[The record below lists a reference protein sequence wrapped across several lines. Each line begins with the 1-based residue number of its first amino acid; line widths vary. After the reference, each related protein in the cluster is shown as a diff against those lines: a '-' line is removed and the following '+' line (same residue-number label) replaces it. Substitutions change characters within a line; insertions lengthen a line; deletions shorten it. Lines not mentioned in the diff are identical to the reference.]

1 MRVFSLILATA
12 LALGAAACDTAEQ
25 AAAPQPAS
33 LEDGDTCFARR
44 NWSCAASNYFGYLQN
59 YPNDPAVNAKLGIA
73 YTRSGHHR
81 EALPFYK
88 YAEGLG
94 MITYDMYAGYAI
106 SLDATGDLDGA
117 IRANRKSLE
126 LVPSLV
132 DVRGSLAAQLVRK
145 GQPRDAVRLLEE
157 FDAMLRREG
166 QPAYFTA
173 QIASIK
179 ETAGLN

>member
-1 MRVFSLILATA
+1 MRHIILAAA
-12 LALGAAACDTAEQ
+12 LTLGVAACESPK
-25 AAAPQPAS
+25 AAVPQPAS
-33 LEDGDTCFARR
+33 LEDGDACFARN
-44 NWSCAASNYFGYLQN
+44 NWNCAAANYFGYLQT

-73 YTRSGHHR
+73 YTRAGHHR
-81 EALPFYK
+81 EAVPFYK

-94 MITYDMYAGYAI
+94 VITYDMYANYAI
-106 SLDATGDLDGA
+106 SLEAAGDLDGA
-117 IRANRKSLE
+117 IRANEKALE

-145 GQPRDAVRLLEE
+145 GQPQKAVDLLQE
-157 FDAMLRREG
+157 FDAHLRRNG

-179 ETAGLN
+179 EKAGLD

>member
-1 MRVFSLILATA
+1 MRAFNLILAAA
-12 LALGAAACDTAEQ
+12 LAAGLAACESPR
-25 AAAPQPAS
+25 AAAPLPAS
-33 LEDGDTCFARR
+33 LEDGDTCFAQR
-44 NWSCAASNYFGYLQN
+44 NWNCAAANFHGYLKT
-59 YPNDPAVNAKLGIA
+59 YPNDPAVNAKAGIA
-73 YTRSGHHR
+73 YTRAGHHR
-81 EALPFYK
+81 EAVPFYK
-88 YAEGLG
+88 YAESLG
-94 MITYDMYAGYAI
+94 VITYDMYAGYAI

-145 GQPRDAVRLLEE
+145 GQAADAVRLLEE
-157 FDAMLRREG
+157 FDTMLRRDG
-166 QPAYFTA
+166 QPPYFTA

>member
-1 MRVFSLILATA
+1 MRVFTLILAA
-12 LALGAAACDTAEQ
+12 AAALGLAACEPE

-33 LEDGDTCFARR
+33 LPDGDNCFAQR
-44 NWSCAASNYFGYLQN
+44 NWNCAAANYNGYLQT
-59 YPNDPAVNAKLGIA
+59 YPNDAQVNAKLGIA
-73 YTRSGHHR
+73 RTRAGHHR

-88 YAEGLG
+88 HAEDLG
-94 MITYDMYAGYAI
+94 VITYDMYAGYAL

-117 IRANRKSLE
+117 IRANRKALE

-145 GQPRDAVRLLEE
+145 GQPGEAVDLLED
-157 FDAMLRREG
+157 FDTRLKQQG
-166 QPAYFTA
+166 DQPYFTA

-179 ETAGLN
+179 EKAGLR